1 MRELLGKL
9 TTEMEVFKQVHRSTF
24 GDKLKASIFQGVA
37 FELRKIADEV
47 DALAKEMR
55 DA

>member
-1 MRELLGKL
+1 MRDIITKL
-9 TTEMEVFKQVHRSTF
+9 DLEKNVLDGVHRSAF